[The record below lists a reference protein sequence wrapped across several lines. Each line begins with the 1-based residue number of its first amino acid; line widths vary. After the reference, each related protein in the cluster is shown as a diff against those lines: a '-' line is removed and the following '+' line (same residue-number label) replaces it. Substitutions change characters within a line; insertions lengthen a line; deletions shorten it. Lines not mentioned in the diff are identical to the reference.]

1 MDKVVKFLKRL
12 NSDEREL
19 VKNVLAQIKEGDL
32 SGLDVRKLKGVGN
45 LFRVRRGSIRIIL
58 QRDKETHRII
68 FIGRRGKDTY
78 K

>member
-12 NSDEREL
+12 STDERVL
-19 VKNVLAQIKEGDL
+19 VENVLVQIKKGDL

-45 LFRVRRGSIRIIL
+45 LFRVRQGSIRIIL
-58 QRDKETHRII
+58 KKEKATYTII
-68 FIGRRGKDTY
+68 FIERRGKDTY

>member
-12 NSDEREL
+12 SPDERVLLE
-19 VKNVLAQIKEGDL
+19 NVLIQIKKGNL
-32 SGLDVRKLKGVGN
+32 SGLDVRKLKGIGN

-58 QRDKETHRII
+58 KRDKETYMII
-68 FIGRRGKDTY
+68 FIGRRGKGTY

>member
-12 NSDEREL
+12 SPDEKVL
-19 VKNVLAQIKEGDL
+19 VENVLAQIKKGDL

-45 LFRVRRGSIRIIL
+45 LFRVRRGSVRIIL
-58 QRDKETHRII
+58 KREKETHTVI
-68 FIGRRGKDTY
+68 FIGRRSKDTY